1 MDFLEIKERLKQGI
15 TEILAE
21 FTLVRSS
28 DLMIRGND
36 FYAVW
41 NEEKQS
47 WTTDEQECIDLM
59 DKALDKYVKDNA
71 DRLASRPYKV
81 LYIRDTENK
90 RINRWREYCTKQAR
104 NWSHDLDAKLVFAND
119 PVSKRDY
126 SSHRLPYAIED
137 RPTPYYDKLIDTL
150 YSETE
155 KHKIEWAVGS
165 VIAGDSVDLQKFL
178 VFYGA
183 PGTGKSTVL
192 HIIEK
197 LFSGYWIPF
206 DAKRVTGRSD
216 FGLEQFRSNPLV
228 CIQHDGDLSRIE
240 DNSKLNSLVSHEAQ
254 VVNEKHKSTYNM
266 AFRAMLF
273 MGTNKP
279 VKITDSKSGILR
291 RLIDVSPTGGKLSPD
306 EYNECRKEIYKNE
319 LGGIAEHCLQVY
331 LADPH
336 YYDDY
341 RPTIMMGSTNDFYNF
356 VADSYFIF
364 EKEPITTLKE
374 AYLLYVKYAESANFE
389 KKMSKTT
396 FKEELKTYF
405 DEYYERYTL
414 EDGTRVWNAYIG
426 FKTKMFEG
434 QEERRKP
441 KEPKKVEKKQWLE
454 FNCTESLM
462 DIQFAEC
469 PAQVAVPSEKG
480 DKPKTSWAHN
490 DVKLKDINT
499 HELHYL
505 KPVDPHFITIDFDIP
520 DENGNKSLELNMAAA
535 SKWPPTYAE
544 LSKSGCGIHLE
555 YYYPYDITE
564 LENVYEPHVEI
575 KVFTGN
581 SSLRRK
587 LSKCNDIPIAT
598 LNEELPKKKKRNT
611 MISKQNV
618 LNEKTLTDFIL
629 KAIETGID
637 EKGKTYVKNFNHAHA
652 PNVQFINAK
661 LNEAFES
668 GISYDV
674 SKLMPSVLKF
684 AQGSH
689 HQAAACV
696 KIVSRMQWKS
706 VDRTTIEAAEAT
718 LESII
723 NEDSA
728 YFERPI
734 AFYDVEVFKNLFV
747 LCYKT
752 IDDKDVTALINPTPD
767 QVSAIVDMYRLVGYN
782 NRRYDN
788 HILYARMHGYSEM
801 ALYKLSKSI
810 IQDGIGFFGEAYNLS
825 YTDIYDYAST
835 KQSLKKWEID
845 LGIHHKE
852 CGIGWDEEVPVNLFQ
867 MVADYCKNDVFATEA
882 VWFKTAE
889 DFLAR
894 EILADITG
902 MTVNDTTNTLTGKL
916 IFENERRPQSEFNY
930 RNMAGE
936 PTDILSRVPGFDEYT
951 VFNQYGQPVFP
962 GYKFDKGKSS
972 YRDVTDV
979 GEGGRVYARP
989 GIHCNVALLD
999 IASMHPSSIIAENL
1013 FGEYT
1018 KTFAELVQLRL
1029 CIKHKDFDKAKTL
1042 LGGKCAKYLDD
1053 PAKAKKLA
1061 KALKI
1066 AINSVYGLTSAHFNN
1081 LFRDARNI
1089 DNIVAKRGAL
1099 FMINLQHE
1107 VEKRGFTVAHIK
1119 TDSIKIP
1126 DATPEIIKFVMDYGK
1141 MYGYSFEHE
1150 ATYERM
1156 CLVND
1161 AVYIAKFATP
1171 EWCVN
1176 EYGYAPDENKEA
1188 AEDNQF
1194 WTATGAQF
1202 QHPYVFKTLFS
1213 HEPLTFAD
1221 YCETKSVQTSL
1232 YLDFNENLPD
1242 SSVEEEVYD
1251 LRHTVGEDTKLTKKE
1266 QAMLDVYKD
1275 TTDEALLDR
1284 IDASHSRQFVGKV
1297 GSFVPVVD
1305 GSGGGILV
1313 REQNGKYYSATGAK
1327 GWRWKEAE
1335 MANNDLAEI
1344 DQRYFDK
1351 LDESAINTINTI
1363 GANGC
1368 WFGGDFDWLV
1378 NGEYTRPAYNPDG
1391 SPDYPEEL
1399 PFN

>member
-1 MDFLEIKERLKQGI
+1 MDFLDIRERTKQGI
-15 TEILAE
+15 IEILAE
-21 FTLVRSS
+21 FKLVRSS

-47 WTTDEQECIDLM
+47 WTTDEQTAIDLM
-59 DKALDKYVKDNA
+59 DNALDKYVEENKE
-71 DRLASRPYKV
+71 RLATKPFKI

-119 PVSKRDY
+119 PISKRDY
-126 SSHRLPYAIED
+126 SSHRLPYAIEEHE
-137 RPTPYYDKLIDTL
+137 TPFYEKLINTL

-155 KHKIEWAVGS
+155 RHKIEWAIGA
-165 VIAGDSVDLQKFL
+165 VIAGASVDLQKFL

-192 HIIEK
+192 HIIEH
-197 LFSGYWIPF
+197 LFDGYWEPF
-206 DAKRVTGRSD
+206 DAKRVTGHGD
-216 FGLEQFRSNPLV
+216 FALEQFRSNPLV
-228 CIQHDGDLSRIE
+228 CIQHDGDLSKIE

-254 VVNEKHKSTYNM
+254 VVNEKHKSTYRM
-266 AFRAMLF
+266 TFRGMLF

-279 VKITDSKSGILR
+279 VKITDSKSGVLR

-306 EYNECRKEIYKNE
+306 EYNKCQKAIYKNE
-319 LGGIAEHCLQVY
+319 LGGIANHCLQVY
-331 LADPH
+331 QADPH

-341 RPTIMMGSTNDFYNF
+341 RPLVMMGSTNDFFNF
-356 VADSYFIF
+356 VEENVFVF
-364 EKEPITTLKE
+364 QKEEYTLLKE
-374 AYLLYVKYAESANFE
+374 AYLMYCKYAENANIE
-389 KKMSKTT
+389 RKMPKTP

-405 DEYYERYTL
+405 NEYYERKVL
-414 EDGTRVWNAYIG
+414 PDGTRASNIYIG
-426 FKTKMFEG
+426 FKHELFEIP
-434 QEERRKP
+434 EVRRKP
-441 KEPKKVEKKQWLE
+441 KEPTDKAKSSWLE

-469 PAQVAVPSEKG
+469 PAQVAVPAENGG
-480 DKPKTSWAHN
+480 DKPKTTWKN
-490 DVKLKDINT
+490 NTVKLKDIDT

-505 KPVDPHFITIDFDIP
+505 KPPDPHFITIDFDIP
-520 DENGNKSLELNMAAA
+520 DENGNKSFELNLAAA

-544 LSKSGCGIHLE
+544 LSKSGAGIHLE
-555 YYYPYDITE
+555 YYYEDDVTN
-564 LENVYEPHVEI
+564 LENVIEPHVEV

-587 LSKCNDIPIAT
+587 LTKCNDIPIAT
-598 LNEELPKKKKRNT
+598 LTEHLPEKKKKDNSMLNKT
-611 MISKQNV
+611 NM
-618 LNEKTLTDFIL
+618 LNEQNLTDFIS

-637 EKGKTYVKNFNHAHA
+637 EKGKVFVKNFNHAHA

-668 GISYDV
+668 GIEYDV

-689 HQAAACV
+689 HQAPLCV
-696 KIVSRMQWKS
+696 KMVSQMHWKS
-706 VDRTTIEAAEAT
+706 ADKVAN
-718 LESII
+718 SIL
-723 NEDSA
+723 NEVLTDDK
-728 YFERPI
+728 FLRPI

-747 LCYKT
+747 LCYQGLE
-752 IDDKDVTALINPTPD
+752 DEDVTALINPTPE
-767 QVSAIVDMYRLVGYN
+767 QVAAVVDMYRLVGFN

-788 HILYARMHGYSEM
+788 HIMYARMHGYSEL

-810 IQDGIGFFGEAYNLS
+810 VQDGIGFFSEAYNLS
-825 YTDIYDYAST
+825 YTDIYDYTST
-835 KQSLKKWEID
+835 KQSLKKWEIQ
-845 LGIHHKE
+845 LGIPHKE
-852 CGIGWDEEVPVNLFQ
+852 CGIGWDEEVPEHLWT
-867 MVADYCKNDVFATEA
+867 MVADYCKNDVRATKA
-882 VWFKTAE
+882 VWFATTE

-916 IFENERRPQSEFNY
+916 IFGDEKHPQTEYEY

-936 PTDILSRVPGFDEYT
+936 PTDKVHGVPGYDEYT
-951 VFNQYGQPVFP
+951 AFNQDGKPIFP
-962 GYKFDKGKSS
+962 GYKFERGKSS
-972 YRDVTDV
+972 YRDVDEV
-979 GEGGRVYARP
+979 GEGGRVFARP
-989 GIHCNVALLD
+989 GIHCNAALLD

-1013 FGEYT
+1013 FGIYT
-1018 KTFAELVQLRL
+1018 KRFEELVQLRI
-1029 CIKHKDFDKAKTL
+1029 CIKHKDFEKAKTL

-1081 LFRDARNI
+1081 LFKDQRNI

-1126 DATPEIIKFVMDYGK
+1126 DATPEIIQFVMDYGK
-1141 MYGYSFEHE
+1141 MYGYTFEHE

-1161 AVYIAKFATP
+1161 AVYIAKFATA
-1171 EWCVN
+1171 EDCIAQ
-1176 EYGYAPDENKEA
+1176 YGYAPEENQEEGGK
-1188 AEDNQF
+1188 

-1213 HEPLTFAD
+1213 HEPLTFSD
-1221 YCETKSVQTSL
+1221 YCETKSVQTAL
-1232 YLDFNENLPD
+1232 YLDFNESLPD
-1242 SSVEEEVYD
+1242 VSAAEECYN
-1251 LRHTVGEDTKLTKKE
+1251 LRTDNVTKPTKR
-1266 QAMLDVYKD
+1266 QQM
-1275 TTDEALLDR
+1275 LLDAYANVSDEGLKDI
-1284 IDASHSRQFVGKV
+1284 IDSGHNYEFIGKV
-1297 GSFVPVVD
+1297 GSFVPVMD
-1305 GSGGGILV
+1305 GNGGGMLV
-1313 REQNGKYYSATGAK
+1313 REQNGRYYSATGAK
-1327 GWRWKEAE
+1327 GWRWKESE
-1335 MANNDLAEI
+1335 TANHDLAEI

-1351 LDESAINTINTI
+1351 LNESAISTINNVAAT
-1363 GANGC
+1363 GC
-1368 WFGGDFDWLV
+1368 WFCGDFDWLV
-1378 NGEYTRPAYNPDG
+1378 NGVYTRPDYNPDG
-1391 SPDYPEEL
+1391 SPNYPDEL